1 MTLSHRPLRSALYI
15 PGSKPRALEK
25 ARNLPTDSII
35 FDLEDAVSAESKS
48 EARVILRAGLAQG
61 GYGARLKIVRI
72 NALNTPWGEADLQ
85 ALDGLDVDAVLLP
98 KVNSAGDLDALA
110 NVVGAKWPLWAMLE
124 TPLGILNAGEIAAH
138 PLLQA
143 LVAGTN
149 DLAKDLKCQ
158 LTLTRDSLQMALQ
171 ALVLAARAHDVAL
184 LDGVYNQF
192 QDEEG
197 LIAQCRQ
204 GRSLGFDGKTLIHPA
219 QLSAAN
225 RCFAPSA
232 DEIELAQRQISAF
245 EEAEAAGQGVAVLD
259 GTIIEN
265 LHIET
270 ARKTLAM
277 AQAIAAMQT
286 E

>member
-48 EARVILRAGLAQG
+48 EARVILRAALAQG
-61 GYGARLKIVRI
+61 DYGARLKIVRI

>member
-48 EARVILRAGLAQG
+48 EARVILRAALAQG
-61 GYGARLKIVRI
+61 DYGARLKIVRI

-171 ALVLAARAHDVAL
+171 SLVLAARAHDVAL

-225 RCFAPSA
+225 RCFAPSTN
-232 DEIELAQRQISAF
+232 EIELAQRQISAF
-245 EEAEAAGQGVAVLD
+245 EEAEAAGHGVAVLD

>member
-1 MTLSHRPLRSALYI
+1 MTLSHRPIRSALYI

-48 EARVILRAGLAQG
+48 EARVILRAALAQG
-61 GYGARLKIVRI
+61 DYGARLKIVRI

-265 LHIET
+265 LHIEA

>member
-48 EARVILRAGLAQG
+48 EARVILRAALAQG
-61 GYGARLKIVRI
+61 DYGARLKIVRI

-197 LIAQCRQ
+197 LIAQCKQ

>member
-1 MTLSHRPLRSALYI
+1 RS
-15 PGSKPRALEK
+15 S
-25 ARNLPTDSII
+25 
-35 FDLEDAVSAESKS
+35 DL
-48 EARVILRAGLAQG
+48 
-61 GYGARLKIVRI
+61 
-72 NALNTPWGEADLQ
+72 
-85 ALDGLDVDAVLLP
+85 DAVLLP

>member
-1 MTLSHRPLRSALYI
+1 MTLSHNPLRSALYK

-48 EARVILRAGLAQG
+48 EARVTLRAALAQG

-225 RCFAPSA
+225 RCFAPSTN
-232 DEIELAQRQISAF
+232 DIELAQRQISAF

-270 ARKTLAM
+270 ARKPLAM

>member
-1 MTLSHRPLRSALYI
+1 M
-15 PGSKPRALEK
+15 PRALEK
-25 ARNLPTDSII
+25 ARNLPADSII
-35 FDLEDAVSAESKS
+35 FDLEDAVSAESKC
-48 EARVILRAGLAQG
+48 EARATLRAALGQG

-72 NALNTPWGEADLQ
+72 NALDTPWGEADLQ
-85 ALDGLDVDAVLLP
+85 ALDGLDLDAVLLP
-98 KVNSAGDLDALA
+98 KVNSAGDLDALVD
-110 NVVGAKWPLWAMLE
+110 VVGEKWPLWAMLE

-204 GRSLGFDGKTLIHPA
+204 GRALGFDGKTLIHPA

-225 RCFAPSA
+225 RCFAPSV
-232 DEIELAQRQISAF
+232 DEIDLAQRQISAF

>member
-48 EARVILRAGLAQG
+48 EARVILRAALAQG
-61 GYGARLKIVRI
+61 DYGARLKIVRI

-225 RCFAPSA
+225 RCFAPSTN
-232 DEIELAQRQISAF
+232 EIELAQRQISAF

>member
-1 MTLSHRPLRSALYI
+1 
-15 PGSKPRALEK
+15 LEK

-48 EARVILRAGLAQG
+48 EARVILRAALAQG
-61 GYGARLKIVRI
+61 DYGARLKIVRI